1 MRTYWKEIL
10 ALGAGVSMIILAAK
24 SDGEKSTSLLDKA
37 LTAFNNFSIFKNLNF
52 NSNPEE

>member
-37 LTAFNNFSIFKNLNF
+37 LTAINNFGIFKNLNF